1 MRGNALTNKH
11 RPDPT
16 FGTMRTSPLLPLL
29 LLACVVLSF
38 CVGSDPRIASVAI
51 DPKATPITLY
61 NKDDSGHALGNI
73 GKLRAYVEAKGKHLR
88 FAMNGGMYMEDLSPL
103 GLYVENSKQL
113 RRLITKTDGYGNF
126 YLQPNGVFGVD
137 TKGTAFVVTTANYPQ
152 QKDVLYATQSGPMLV
167 VDGVINSAFKEGSVN
182 VQIRNGVGI
191 LPDGKA
197 LFAITRQPMNLFDF
211 ARFFQQ
217 QGCANALFLDG
228 AISRTYM
235 PGEKIEQMNGTL
247 GPLIAVVE

>member
-1 MRGNALTNKH
+1 
-11 RPDPT
+11 
-16 FGTMRTSPLLPLL
+16 MRTAPLLPLL
-29 LLACVVLSF
+29 LLVCTVLSF
-38 CVGSDPRIASVAI
+38 GVGSDPRIATVVI
-51 DPKATPITLY
+51 DPKTTPITLY

-73 GKLRAYVEAKGKHLR
+73 GKLKAYVEAKGKHLR

-103 GLYVENSKQL
+103 GLYVENGKQL
-113 RRLITKTDGYGNF
+113 RKLITKTDGYGNF

-137 TKGTAFVVTTANYPQ
+137 SKGAAFVMTTANYPQ

-167 VDGVINSAFKEGSVN
+167 VDGAINSAFKEGSVN

-197 LFAITRQPMNLFDF
+197 LFAITKQPMNLFDF

-235 PGEKIEQMNGTL
+235 PGEGVAQMNGAL